1 MKSAVVVL
9 PGLNRDRDMIA
20 ALTKISGTAP
30 VTIWQTDT
38 DIPDVDLI
46 VIPGGFSYGD
56 YLRCGAIAARMPV
69 MRAVAE
75 KAAKGVQV
83 IGVCNGFQILV
94 EAGML
99 PGALMRNTSLK
110 FVCREVK
117 LQVANANT
125 AFTHRYQPGQI
136 IRCPVAHHDG
146 NYFADAET
154 LARIEG
160 EGQVVFRY
168 ADGTN
173 PNGSINDIAGI
184 VNAKGNVLGLMP
196 HPENL
201 IEPAH
206 GGTDGR
212 GLFESVLGGARR
224 ELVDA

>member
-1 MKSAVVVL
+1 MKSAVVLL

-20 ALTKISGTAP
+20 ALTKISGTPP
-30 VTIWQTDT
+30 VTVWQTDT
-38 DIPDVDLI
+38 EIPDVDLI
-46 VIPGGFSYGD
+46 AIPGGFSYGD

-75 KAAKGVQV
+75 KASQGVQV

-94 EAGML
+94 EAGLL
-99 PGALMRNTSLK
+99 PGALMRNDHLK

-117 LQVANANT
+117 LRVENANT
-125 AFTHRYQPGQI
+125 AFTRNYAPGQI

-146 NYFADAET
+146 NYFADPET
-154 LARIEG
+154 LTRLEG
-160 EGQVVFRY
+160 NGQIVFRY
-168 ADGTN
+168 AEGTN
-173 PNGSINDIAGI
+173 PNGAIDDIAGI
-184 VNAKGNVLGLMP
+184 VNERGNVLGLMP

-212 GLFESVLGGARR
+212 GLFESALGIA
-224 ELVDA
+224 A